1 MLWDTCLDVWIEIN
15 HAVPIEIAWW
25 IPQHMRYYRKL
36 WVCVL
41 YMDTVTFNIY
51 YILLNIN
58 TKIHL
63 ILLKIRRGVIY
74 MFFQCGTSIFTGKTC
89 TVITTK
95 VEIVKL
101 LKYCLRSLK
110 CLQALCKQGR
120 RNSCVREVWLT
131 QGQAGTSA
139 TGPSSSTRGRTGL
152 CRAELCGED
161 PWLLRESDNSATTDE
176 FYLRFKLAMSIP
188 SLASWTQDTVVLRK
202 SPGWVYSLCNY
213 QVSYHLSLYHGYSA
227 CQKNLVINIPQD
239 AWEAVMSALH
249 WPVGRVRFVVLF
261 YRLCDM

>member
-74 MFFQCGTSIFTGKTC
+74 IFFQCGTSIFTGKTC

-120 RNSCVREVWLT
+120 RNSCVHEVWLT
-131 QGQAGTSA
+131 QGRWHIRNRSLKQHQGQD
-139 TGPSSSTRGRTGL
+139 GLVPSWAVWGRPL
-152 CRAELCGED
+152 AAE
-161 PWLLRESDNSATTDE
+161 RE
-176 FYLRFKLAMSIP
+176 
-188 SLASWTQDTVVLRK
+188 W
-202 SPGWVYSLCNY
+202 
-213 QVSYHLSLYHGYSA
+213 
-227 CQKNLVINIPQD
+227 
-239 AWEAVMSALH
+239 
-249 WPVGRVRFVVLF
+249 
-261 YRLCDM
+261 